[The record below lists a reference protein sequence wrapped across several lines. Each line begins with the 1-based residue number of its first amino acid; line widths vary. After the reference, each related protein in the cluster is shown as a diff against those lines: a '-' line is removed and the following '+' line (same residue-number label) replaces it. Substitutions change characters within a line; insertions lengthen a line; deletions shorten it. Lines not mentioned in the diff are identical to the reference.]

1 MNFFRLIPLVL
12 ILAVM
17 SCRTEPQKVVIK
29 KHTVHKKA
37 VSLPI
42 VDCNYTLEEA
52 IAGTRAPQHI
62 IDQLEL
68 IVVRYYSVDG
78 KLHQGQILTNKRMAE
93 KIKSMFEIMLKVR
106 FPVAHAIP
114 VVKYNWDDEQS
125 MEDNNTYSFC
135 YRNAGF
141 SKHAKGLAIDIN
153 PFFNPVRWKGG
164 YTYRK
169 DKPVGAVYDPNV
181 PGTFS
186 VDSKMVHQFKEL
198 GLRWGHSFSM
208 KYDDHH
214 FELR

>member
-1 MNFFRLIPLVL
+1 MRFLRIMAVLCVLIGVSCKHEESHKSVRKHVVQKKLIPV
-12 ILAVM
+12 
-17 SCRTEPQKVVIK
+17 
-29 KHTVHKKA
+29 
-37 VSLPI
+37 PI
-42 VDCNYTLEEA
+42 IDCHYTFDEA
-52 IAGTRAPQHI
+52 IAGTRAPQYI